1 MLCSTIDIH
10 IYECTVQ
17 VLVLDRLHYAR
28 LHYSQVNCHS
38 IETFAS
44 WTHSAS
50 DFFPVV
56 LLCGDQDLNLLFS
69 KSLYKKPYHKYIDF
83 FDFYSWIDFARSLFH
98 WTSAVVVTFPLQQTS
113 GFFTVYRVS
122 AGARCKENNV
132 TSPKASFSCS
142 LVLSLFSFF
151 LFFFFSWA
159 PDLFAYQIAG
169 RQCGIQI
176 QWHSAA
182 SLWIQYEVG
191 PLQILT
197 EAGFCFN

>member
-69 KSLYKKPYHKYIDF
+69 KSLYKKPYHKYID
-83 FDFYSWIDFARSLFH
+83 SLISTAELILPEVCFIE
-98 WTSAVVVTFPLQQTS
+98 LQ
-113 GFFTVYRVS
+113 
-122 AGARCKENNV
+122 
-132 TSPKASFSCS
+132 
-142 LVLSLFSFF
+142 L
-151 LFFFFSWA
+151 
-159 PDLFAYQIAG
+159 
-169 RQCGIQI
+169 
-176 QWHSAA
+176 
-182 SLWIQYEVG
+182 LW
-191 PLQILT
+191 
-197 EAGFCFN
+197 